1 MGDFMNENMQEI
13 DTMNIDDSIKTQ
25 TKLFGLIAEHA
36 SPNRLFVMLNKE
48 IKKSGKDAMMIPMNI
63 REDDFYFTLS
73 NMKKSHV
80 NGAYIAEEYQINAV
94 ELLDEADEF
103 VQVYNRCDFVI
114 REGERLIGT
123 YLGKNGVLE
132 GEALAHEIFI
142 NYIKERN

>member
-1 MGDFMNENMQEI
+1 MNENMQEI

-48 IKKSGKDAMMIPMNI
+48 IKKSGEDAMMIPMNI

-80 NGAYIAEEYQINAV
+80 NGAYIAEEYQENMV

-103 VQVYNRCDFVI
+103 VQVYNRCDFVL

-132 GEALAHEIFI
+132 GESLVQEIFT

>member
-1 MGDFMNENMQEI
+1 MSRVE
-13 DTMNIDDSIKTQ
+13 TMNADDSIKTQ

-48 IKKSGKDAMMIPMNI
+48 IKASGADAMMIPMNI

-80 NGAYIAEEYQINAV
+80 NGAYIAEEYQESAV

-103 VQVYNRCDFVI
+103 VQVYNKCDFVL
-114 REGERLIGT
+114 RDGERLIGT
-123 YLGKNGVLE
+123 YLEKNKTLL
-132 GEALAHEIFI
+132 GEDLAKEIFGK
-142 NYIKERN
+142 YIR

>member
-1 MGDFMNENMQEI
+1 
-13 DTMNIDDSIKTQ
+13 
-25 TKLFGLIAEHA
+25 LFGLIDEHA

-48 IKKSGKDAMMIPMNI
+48 IKNSNMDAMMIPMNI

-80 NGAYIAEEYQINAV
+80 NGAYIASEYQEAAV

-103 VQVYNRCDFVI
+103 VQVYKKCDFVL

-123 YLGKNGVLE
+123 YLERNGMLE
-132 GEALAHEIFI
+132 GEALAQEIFK
-142 NYIKERN
+142 NYIQERK

>member
-1 MGDFMNENMQEI
+1 MSEQRDDIE
-13 DTMNIDDSIKTQ
+13 TMNADDSIHNK

-48 IKKSGKDAMMIPMNI
+48 IKLHNADAMMIPMNI
-63 REDDFYFTLS
+63 REDDFFFTLS

-80 NGAYIAEEYQINAV
+80 NGAYIAQEYQERAV

-103 VQVYNRCDFVI
+103 VQVYNKCDFVI
-114 REGERLIGT
+114 RQGEKLIGT

-132 GEALAHEIFI
+132 GESLAEEIFK
-142 NYIKERN
+142 NYIQERN

>member
-1 MGDFMNENMQEI
+1 MGDIMSENMQVPES
-13 DTMNIDDSIKTQ
+13 MNTDDAIKNQ

-36 SPNRLFVMLNKE
+36 SPNRLFVMLNNK
-48 IKKSGKDAMMIPMNI
+48 IKKENIDAMMIPMNI

-80 NGAYIAEEYQINAV
+80 NGAYIAQEYQEIAV

-103 VQVYNRCDFVI
+103 VQVYSRCDFVI
-114 REGERLIGT
+114 REGEKLLGT

-132 GEALAHEIFI
+132 GEALAQEIFTT
-142 NYIKERN
+142 YIKERK

>member
-1 MGDFMNENMQEI
+1 MSEHMNTI
-13 DTMNIDDSIKTQ
+13 DTMNAADDIKKE

-48 IKKSGKDAMMIPMNI
+48 IKANNVDAMMIPMNI

-80 NGAYIAEEYQINAV
+80 NGAYIAPEYQANAV

-103 VQVYNRCDFVI
+103 VQVYNKCDFVL
-114 REGERLIGT
+114 RDGEKLIGT
-123 YLGKNGVLE
+123 YLEKNNTLL
-132 GEALAHEIFI
+132 GEALAKEIFEK
-142 NYIKERN
+142 YIR